1 MNEQVFA
8 CKLFSYPSTMQ
19 RLLTY
24 MSSIEGNTID
34 TSSDQNYKNKWKVC
48 NTKSTSTIKN
58 SVRMFNVSGL

>member
-8 CKLFSYPSTMQ
+8 CKLFSHPSTMQ

-34 TSSDQNYKNKWKVC
+34 TSSDQNYK
-48 NTKSTSTIKN
+48 I
-58 SVRMFNVSGL
+58 SGKYVTQKALVL